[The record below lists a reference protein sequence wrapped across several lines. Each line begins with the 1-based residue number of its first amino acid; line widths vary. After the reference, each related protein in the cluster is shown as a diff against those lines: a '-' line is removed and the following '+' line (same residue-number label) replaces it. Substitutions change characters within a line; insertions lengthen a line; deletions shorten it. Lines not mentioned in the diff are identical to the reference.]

1 MASDPPIMTAEGT
14 LGPREARFASMAAA
28 RLQEL
33 AETTRNLFLGMET
46 CVLEIGCGHGH
57 LLTAYAA
64 AHPEKTCIGID
75 IIADRITRANRKKDR
90 ARLANVHFINTSAED
105 FFAIFP
111 SQIYVSELFIFFP
124 DPWPKRRH
132 HKNRLMQAEFLSK
145 LSRWVTP
152 SSRLYFRTDFTPY
165 YGDTKAVLSGHANWD
180 VIPEGAEPWPF
191 EHETV
196 FQARAPSY
204 QSLIARPK
212 QPTTTPPT
220 TRAQ

>member
-1 MASDPPIMTAEGT
+1 MASNPTISPSQETP
-14 LGPREARFASMAAA
+14 GPREARFASMAAA

-33 AETTRNLFLGMET
+33 EETTRNLFLGLKT

-57 LLTAYAA
+57 LLTAYAE

-75 IIADRITRANRKKDR
+75 IIADRITRANRKKNR

-111 SQIYVSELFIFFP
+111 SQISISELLILFP

-132 HKNRLMQAEFLSK
+132 HKNRLMQTEFLSR

-152 SSRLYFRTDFTPY
+152 SSRLYFRTDDLAYFTATEAIVSAHP
-165 YGDTKAVLSGHANWD
+165 AWALHSS
-180 VIPEGAEPWPF
+180 PWAF
-191 EHETV
+191 EFTTV
-196 FQARAPSY
+196 FQARASSHH
-204 QSLIARPK
+204 SLVAAP
-212 QPTTTPPT
+212 QTPI
-220 TRAQ
+220 

>member
-1 MASDPPIMTAEGT
+1 MASNPTISPSQETP
-14 LGPREARFASMAAA
+14 GPREARFASMAAA

-33 AETTRNLFLGMET
+33 EETTRNLFLGLKT

-57 LLTAYAA
+57 LLTAYAE

-75 IIADRITRANRKKDR
+75 IIADRITRANRKKNR

-111 SQIYVSELFIFFP
+111 SQISISELLILFP

-132 HKNRLMQAEFLSK
+132 HKNRLMQTEFLSR

-152 SSRLYFRTDFTPY
+152 SSRLYFRTDDLAYFTATEAIVSAHP
-165 YGDTKAVLSGHANWD
+165 AWALHSS
-180 VIPEGAEPWPF
+180 PWAF
-191 EHETV
+191 EFTTV
-196 FQARAPSY
+196 FQARASSHH
-204 QSLIARPK
+204 SLVAAPQKPI
-212 QPTTTPPT
+212 
-220 TRAQ
+220 

>member
-1 MASDPPIMTAEGT
+1 MASDPPITTAEGT

-33 AETTRNLFLGMET
+33 EETTRNLFLGMET
-46 CVLEIGCGHGH
+46 CMLEIGCGHGH
-57 LLTAYAA
+57 LLTAYAE

-75 IIADRITRANRKKDR
+75 IIADRITRANRKKNR

-111 SQIYVSELFIFFP
+111 SQISISDLFIFFP

-132 HKNRLMQAEFLSK
+132 HKNRLMQTEFLSR

-152 SSRLYFRTDFTPY
+152 SSRLYFRTDDLAYFTATEAIVSAHP
-165 YGDTKAVLSGHANWD
+165 AWALHSS
-180 VIPEGAEPWPF
+180 PWVF
-191 EHETV
+191 EFTTV
-196 FQARAPSY
+196 FQARASSHY
-204 QSLIARPK
+204 SLVAAPQK
-212 QPTTTPPT
+212 PL
-220 TRAQ
+220 

>member
-1 MASDPPIMTAEGT
+1 
-14 LGPREARFASMAAA
+14 MAAA

-33 AETTRNLFLGMET
+33 EETTRNLFLGLKT

-57 LLTAYAA
+57 LLTAYAE

-75 IIADRITRANRKKDR
+75 IIADRITRANRKMNR

-111 SQIYVSELFIFFP
+111 SQITISELFILFP

-132 HKNRLMQAEFLSK
+132 HKNRLMQTEFLSR

-152 SSRLYFRTDFTPY
+152 SSRLYFRTDDLAYFTATEAIVSAHP
-165 YGDTKAVLSGHANWD
+165 AWSLHSS
-180 VIPEGAEPWPF
+180 PWAF
-191 EHETV
+191 EFTTV
-196 FQARAPSY
+196 FQARASSHH
-204 QSLIARPK
+204 SLVAAPQKPI
-212 QPTTTPPT
+212 
-220 TRAQ
+220 

>member
-1 MASDPPIMTAEGT
+1 MASNPTISPSPETP
-14 LGPREARFASMAAA
+14 GPREARFASMAAA

-33 AETTRNLFLGMET
+33 EETTRNLFLGMET

-57 LLTAYAA
+57 LLTAYAE

-75 IIADRITRANRKKDR
+75 IIADRITRANRKKNR

-111 SQIYVSELFIFFP
+111 SQISISELFILFP

-132 HKNRLMQAEFLSK
+132 HKNRLMQTEFLSR

-152 SSRLYFRTDFTPY
+152 SSRLYFRTDDLAYFTATEAIVSAHP
-165 YGDTKAVLSGHANWD
+165 AWALHSS
-180 VIPEGAEPWPF
+180 PWAF
-191 EHETV
+191 EFTTV
-196 FQARAPSY
+196 FQARASSHH
-204 QSLIARPK
+204 SLVAAPQKPI
-212 QPTTTPPT
+212 
-220 TRAQ
+220 

>member
-46 CVLEIGCGHGH
+46 CVVEIGCGHGH

-64 AHPEKTCIGID
+64 AHPKKTCIGID
-75 IIADRITRANRKKDR
+75 IIADRITRANRKKNR

-152 SSRLYFRTDFTPY
+152 SSRLYFRTDDLAYFTATEAIVSAHP
-165 YGDTKAVLSGHANWD
+165 AWAIHSS
-180 VIPEGAEPWPF
+180 PWAF
-191 EHETV
+191 EFTTV
-196 FQARAPSY
+196 FQARASSHY
-204 QSLIARPK
+204 SLVAAPQKPI
-212 QPTTTPPT
+212 
-220 TRAQ
+220 

>member
-1 MASDPPIMTAEGT
+1 MASDPTITTAQEPPGS
-14 LGPREARFASMAAA
+14 REARFASMAAA

-33 AETTRNLFLGMET
+33 AETTRNLFLDMET

-75 IIADRITRANRKKDR
+75 IIADRITRANRKKNR

-111 SQIYVSELFIFFP
+111 SQISISELFIFFP

-145 LSRWVTP
+145 LSRWATP
-152 SSRLYFRTDFTPY
+152 DSRLYFRTDFTPY
-165 YGDTKAVLSGHANWD
+165 YDDTKAVLSGHANWD